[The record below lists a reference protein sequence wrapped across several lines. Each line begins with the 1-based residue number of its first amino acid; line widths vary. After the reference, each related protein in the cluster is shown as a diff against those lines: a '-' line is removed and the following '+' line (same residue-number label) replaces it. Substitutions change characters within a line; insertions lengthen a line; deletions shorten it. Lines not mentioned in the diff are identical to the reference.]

1 MLLQNYCM
9 DKAYNYTQ
17 RKQKTLKYRWQAEQL
32 QNMAVPKTHV
42 LI

>member
-17 RKQKTLKYRWQAEQL
+17 GNQKTLKYSWQAKQL
-32 QNMAVPKTHV
+32 QNMAVPKTPV